1 MKREIGLH
9 LRLKDSLTELVLR
22 ARELS
27 LPFFQCFLV
36 LQDTKRLI
44 EPTQD
49 DRDAFLQLRRNYFQH
64 LYVHGSYWINLAGLE
79 NNGYRALLREL
90 TLARSLEFTHLILHP
105 GSAKGAQEK
114 SQGIDALARAL
125 NRAMKH
131 EQEIV
136 FVLENTAHGNLCVGS
151 DITDFRTLLEKID
164 QPDRLRFCVDTAHAF
179 AYGYE
184 VTTPDGLQS
193 FVELLGNTM
202 GLERIVLIH
211 LNDSCEKRGT
221 RIDRHGSVGEGIM
234 GIEALRTF
242 VLHPSLCHIPL
253 LMEPPLID
261 KSGEHALLALVK
273 KWHSTQGEE

>member
-1 MKREIGLH
+1 MKRKIGLH
-9 LRLKDSLTELVLR
+9 LRLKNSLTELALH
-22 ARELS
+22 ATELS
-27 LPFFQCFLV
+27 LSFFQCFLV

-49 DRDAFLQLRRNYFQH
+49 DCAAFLVMRRKHFQE

-90 TLARSLEFTHLILHP
+90 TLARALEFTHLILHP

-131 EQEIV
+131 EREIV

-151 DITDFRTLLEKID
+151 DITDFRVLLEKVD
-164 QPDRLRFCVDTAHAF
+164 QPERLRFCIDTAHAF

-184 VTTPDGLQS
+184 VTTSDGLQS
-193 FVELLGNTM
+193 FIDLLADTV

-211 LNDSCEKRGT
+211 LNDSCERRGA
-221 RIDRHGSVGEGIM
+221 RIDRHGTVGEGVM
-234 GIEALRTF
+234 GSQALRTF
-242 VLHPSLCHIPL
+242 VLHESLRHIPV

-261 KSGEHALLALVK
+261 KAGEHALLTMVQE
-273 KWHSTQGEE
+273 WHNAQGE